1 MKVFVTG
8 NMGYVGSTLTRVLAT
23 TFPNIEIVGFDAG
36 FFGHSLTGADVMPEQ
51 GLSLQYYGD
60 VRDIRP
66 VMLDGVDAVVHL
78 AGVSND
84 PIGFEFEDVTDAI
97 NRRASV
103 RLAEMAALVGVK
115 NFVFASSCSMYGQ
128 AEGGARK
135 EGDPTNPLTAYALS
149 KIGTEHDLSTSNL
162 GEMVFTSL
170 RFATAC
176 GWSTRLRLD
185 LVLND
190 FVACALTSG
199 EITVL
204 SDGTPWRPLI
214 DVEDMSR
221 AITWAISRAKD
232 DGGQFLAVN
241 AGGNKNN
248 YQVIDLANAVAS
260 LIPNTKVSINEDALP
275 DKRSYAVDFSL
286 YESLA
291 PTFQPIISLEDSICR
306 LRDGLQRMN
315 FEDKNFRNS
324 SFMRLNTLRKHMIEG
339 RLGKD
344 LRWNAFN
351 ES

>member
-1 MKVFVTG
+1 LKVFVTG
-8 NMGYVGSTLTRVLAT
+8 NMGYIGPVLNRVLTA
-23 TFPNIEIVGFDAG
+23 TFPKIEIVGFDAG
-36 FFGHSLTGADVMPEQ
+36 FFGHSLTGADFTPEQ
-51 GLSLQYYGD
+51 GVSVQYFGD
-60 VRDIRP
+60 VRDIQP
-66 VMLDGVDAVVHL
+66 AMLNGVDAVVHL

-84 PIGFEFEDVTDAI
+84 PIGVEFEDVTEDI

-103 RLAEMAALVGVK
+103 RLAEMASSAGVK

-135 EGDPTNPLTAYALS
+135 ESDPTNPLTAYARS
-149 KIGTEHDLSTSNL
+149 KIGTEDDLKKADL
-162 GEMVFTSL
+162 GDMVFTSL

-190 FVACALTSG
+190 FVACAITSG

-221 AITWAISRAKD
+221 AIAWAMSRDKNA
-232 DGGQFLAVN
+232 GGQFLAVN
-241 AGGNKNN
+241 AGSNKSN
-248 YQVIDLANAVAS
+248 YQVKDIANAVAS
-260 LIPNTKVSINEDALP
+260 LIPNTKTSINKDALP
-275 DKRSYAVDFSL
+275 DKRSYSVDFSL

-291 PTFQPIISLEDSICR
+291 PNFQPMVSLEESIRR
-306 LRDGLQRMN
+306 LRDGLKKMN
-315 FEDKNFRNS
+315 FVDKDFRQS
-324 SFMRLNTLRKHMIEG
+324 PFMRLNTLRKHMNEE

-344 LRWNAFN
+344 LRWKNI
-351 ES
+351 

>member
-8 NMGYVGSTLTRVLAT
+8 NMGYIGPVLNRVLT
-23 TFPNIEIVGFDAG
+23 STFPKIEIVGFDAG
-36 FFGHSLTGADVMPEQ
+36 FFGHSLTGADFTPEQ
-51 GLSLQYYGD
+51 GVSVQYFGD
-60 VRDIRP
+60 VRDIQP
-66 VMLDGVDAVVHL
+66 AMLNGVDAVVHL

-84 PIGFEFEDVTDAI
+84 PIGVEFEDVTEEI

-103 RLAEMAALVGVK
+103 RLAEMASSAGVK

-135 EGDPTNPLTAYALS
+135 ESDPTNPLTAYARS
-149 KIGTEHDLSTSNL
+149 KIGTEDDLKKADL
-162 GEMVFTSL
+162 GDMVFTSL

-190 FVACALTSG
+190 FVACAITSG

-221 AITWAISRAKD
+221 AIAWAMSRDKNV
-232 DGGQFLAVN
+232 GGQFLAVN
-241 AGGNKNN
+241 AGSNKSN
-248 YQVIDLANAVAS
+248 YQVKDLANAVAS
-260 LIPNTKVSINEDALP
+260 LIPNTKTSINKDALP
-275 DKRSYAVDFSL
+275 DKRSYSVDFSL

-291 PTFQPIISLEDSICR
+291 PAFQPVVSLEESIRR
-306 LRDGLQRMN
+306 LRDGLKKMN
-315 FEDKNFRNS
+315 FVDKDFRQS
-324 SFMRLNTLRKHMIEG
+324 PFMRLNTLRRHINEE

-344 LRWNAFN
+344 LRWKSF
-351 ES
+351 